1 MLAITQPYRPTLK
14 EALTE
19 VSISPDS
26 HWTANLSKVGMTRI
40 SPTVIIRTFLLH
52 QGDE

>member
-1 MLAITQPYRPTLK
+1 MLATTQPYRPTLT

-19 VSISPDS
+19 VADSPDT

-40 SPTVIIRTFLLH
+40 ATTVVIRTFLLH